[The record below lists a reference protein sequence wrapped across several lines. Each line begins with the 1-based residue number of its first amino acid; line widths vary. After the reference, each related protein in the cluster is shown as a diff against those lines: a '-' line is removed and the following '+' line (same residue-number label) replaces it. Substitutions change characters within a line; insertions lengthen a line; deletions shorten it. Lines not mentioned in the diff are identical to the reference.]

1 MGMQTFEHIAVQSLE
16 EATSL
21 LDVEKGKA
29 VAIAGGTDILGIL
42 KDEVHAE
49 NPAFLVD
56 LKTIKGLDHIIHD
69 ANGITVGTLTKLSDL
84 AKDKTVRE
92 KLPLLAKAAHAV
104 ASPQIRNMGTV
115 GGNICQEPRCW
126 YYRNYENTFHCLRKG
141 GQKCPALT
149 GENRF
154 HSIFGS
160 VPVGKPGCSA
170 SCPDSVDIP
179 LYMEKIRIGE
189 IEEASRI
196 ILEKNPM
203 PAITGRICPHF
214 CEQGC
219 NRGEIDSAV
228 SIRSIERHIGDFILE
243 NQETWKKESIQEN
256 GRSVAVIGGGPAGL
270 SCAYY
275 LRLKGFTVTIFEKQ
289 PKLGGMLRYGIP
301 EFRLSGKIMDR
312 QIEFLVSTGIRV
324 STSQVLGKDFT
335 LDSLKHEG
343 FEAIFLAVGSWVPKS
358 LGIEG
363 EQHRNVLSGIYFLEA
378 VKRTGSPNLKGT
390 VAVIGGGNTAIDAAR
405 TALRCGAK
413 HVALL
418 YRRTQNE
425 MPSEAEE
432 IEDAKREGVELHFL
446 TSPKK
451 AVLEGNTLVGLQCCK
466 MQLGDLDAS
475 GRRRPIEI
483 PGSEFLFKADWVI
496 AAIGQD
502 QNLKGLEALKPTKGN
517 GIEVNPLTM
526 ETSIERIYAGGDIV
540 SGPATAVEAIA
551 AGRLASHAIEASLLK
566 EKKAMVSPTAQ
577 ILRPELR
584 EINREAFTTSPRITV
599 EEIAVSNR
607 SLKKED
613 YQTIGREK
621 IELEAHRCFDCS
633 CVAVNASDL
642 APALI
647 ALKAM
652 IKTTKRNIPAED
664 FFSAALMKTT
674 VLADDE
680 LVQEIF
686 IPLPKENSRGSFEK
700 FRIRNSIDF
709 PIVSVAAVITCKDDV
724 ITEARVVLGAVAP
737 IPVRASKVE
746 KMLIGKKITEA
757 TAAMAGKIIGKEAFP
772 LACNRYKVQIA
783 QELTRKAILGV

>member
-1 MGMQTFEHIAVQSLE
+1 MGMQTFDHIAVQSLA
-16 EATSL
+16 EATSVL
-21 LDVEKGKA
+21 ESEKGKA
-29 VAIAGGTDILGIL
+29 VAIAGGTDLLGIL
-42 KDEVHAE
+42 KDEVHGE
-49 NPAFLVD
+49 NPDILVD
-56 LKTIKGLDHIIHD
+56 LKTIKGLDLIKHD
-69 ANGITVGTLTKLSDL
+69 AKGITVGALTKLSDL

-92 KLPLLAKAAHAV
+92 KIPLLAKAAHAV

-126 YYRNYENTFHCLRKG
+126 YYRNYENTFDCLRKG
-141 GQKCPALT
+141 GEKCPAMT

-160 VPVGKPGCSA
+160 MPVGKPGCSA

-179 LYMEKIRIGE
+179 IYMERIRAGE

-203 PAITGRICPHF
+203 PAITGRICPHY

-219 NRGEIDSAV
+219 NRGEFDDAV
-228 SIRSIERHIGDFILE
+228 SIRSIERHVGDHILE
-243 NQETWKKESIQEN
+243 NPETWARKTVPEN
-256 GRSVAVIGGGPAGL
+256 GRKVAVIGGGPAGL

-275 LRLKGFTVTIFEKQ
+275 LRLKGFSVTIFEKQ

-301 EFRLSGKIMDR
+301 EFRLSAKVMDR
-312 QIEFLVSTGIRV
+312 QIEYILSTGIRAN
-324 STSQVLGKDFT
+324 TLQVLGKDFT

-405 TALRCGAK
+405 TAIRCGAT
-413 HVALL
+413 HVDLL
-418 YRRTQNE
+418 YRRTENE
-425 MPSEAEE
+425 MPSETEE
-432 IEDAKREGVELHFL
+432 IEDAKREGVEFHFL

-451 AVLEGNTLVGLQCCK
+451 AVLEGNTLVGIQCCK
-466 MQLGDLDAS
+466 MQLGELDAS
-475 GRRRPIEI
+475 GRRRPVEI
-483 PGSEFLFKADWVI
+483 PGSDFLFKADWVI

-551 AGRLASHAIEASLLK
+551 AGRLAAHAIEASLIK
-566 EKKAMVSPTAQ
+566 DRKVVERSAAQ
-577 ILRPELR
+577 PMRPELL
-584 EINREAFTTSPRITV
+584 EINTKAFELSQRTTVDEVAIPK
-599 EEIAVSNR
+599 R
-607 SLKKED
+607 SLKGED
-613 YQTIGREK
+613 YQTASRET
-621 IELEAHRCFDCS
+621 IEQEAHRCFDCS

-647 ALKAM
+647 ALGAT
-652 IKTTKRNIPAED
+652 IQTTKRSIPAEQ
-664 FFSAALMKTT
+664 FFSVGIMRTT
-674 VLADDE
+674 VLANDE
-680 LVQEIF
+680 LVLEIS
-686 IPLPKENSRGSFEK
+686 IPLPKENSRGNFEK

-709 PIVSVAAVITCKDDV
+709 PIVSVATMLTFEKEV

-737 IPVRASKVE
+737 IPVSASKVE
-746 KMLIGKKITEA
+746 KLLVGKKITEG
-757 TAAMAGKIIGKEAFP
+757 TAALAGKIIGKEAFP
-772 LACNRYKVQIA
+772 LGCNRYKVQIA
-783 QELTRKAILGV
+783 QELVRKAILGT